1 MSGVG
6 PAEGADRLMNRL
18 DDPLGTAVG
27 PPLWGRQSYNV
38 GAGMTRVRTAAAFIR
53 ENMPFDQPGT
63 LTDQQAF
70 DVAAYVNG
78 HPRPDFPDKI
88 HDWPNGDAPPDVAYP
103 TQAARRKTSP

>member
-1 MSGVG
+1 MLPICS
-6 PAEGADRLMNRL
+6 
-18 DDPLGTAVG
+18 AVG
-27 PPLWGRQSYNV
+27 ERPFLSRKRSSQCSVADLDRSGIDGCQLAAGRH
-38 GAGMTRVRTAAAFIR
+38 AGVT
-53 ENMPFDQPGT
+53 
-63 LTDQQAF
+63 QAF